1 MKPGLFAATI
11 LVSTLAL
18 TGGGQALA
26 LDKAYITGDKAWDK
40 CSSLQEE
47 WLLTLHRIV
56 VSEKPRLKKSADLSI
71 KWRFLAI
78 KVNSLKFKYLLKTD
92 PNRIIRDRGLK
103 AFVELDWF
111 WDDSRDLGKANPDFL
126 IFESEMAKLEKENS
140 SHPDWPELKSYLRAM
155 AKSKEHKKK
164 FDKFLSELTGA
175 LRDNGAVKISDQ

>member
-56 VSEKPRLKKSADLSI
+56 VSEKPRLKDSADLSV
-71 KWRFLAI
+71 KWRFTAI
-78 KVNSLKFKYLLKTD
+78 KVNSLKFKYLLKT
-92 PNRIIRDRGLK
+92 NSTRIIRDKGLK

-111 WDDSRDLGKANPDFL
+111 WDDSRDLGKVNPDFL
-126 IFESEMAKLEKENS
+126 KLESEMTKLEKENS
-140 SHPDWPELKSYLRAM
+140 SHPDWPELKSYLRAIS
-155 AKSKEHKKK
+155 KSEAHKKK
-164 FDKFLSELTGA
+164 FDKFLSDLTGA
-175 LRDNGAVKISDQ
+175 LRENGAVNTSGL